1 MTGARN
7 RMYTGGM
14 PMTMRPIDFPARV
27 AEALGPDG
35 VDLATRIVHAGGY
48 GVSRRGL
55 AGAARK
61 LAGRLVAAGHLERW
75 THDPAEGVVYT
86 LSAPLAAS
94 LGLRLDGPRRR
105 WLDVA
110 GPGVG
115 PTRVRPGKLA
125 TATDLQYDL
134 NSIPSPPPQEPD
146 RRTDDGGM
154 RRPTVL
160 VGSSMIWN
168 GPGDLTG
175 NPDGTCR
182 ACSGELRQP
191 GHYCLTGDT
200 AYGDPVVVTVRR
212 KRTRAA

>member
-14 PMTMRPIDFPARV
+14 PMTMRPIDFPSGV

-55 AGAARK
+55 AGALRK
-61 LAGRLVAAGHLERW
+61 LAGRLVAGGHLERW

-86 LSAPLAAS
+86 LSSPLAAS

-146 RRTDDGGM
+146 RRADDGGYE
-154 RRPTVL
+154 RPTLL
-160 VGSSMIWN
+160 VGEGPTWGGPNDITA
-168 GPGDLTG
+168 GPG
-175 NPDGTCR
+175 GTCR
-182 ACSGELRQP
+182 WCGNQTRSHE
-191 GHYCLTGDT
+191 HYCLFSDDT
-200 AYGDPVVVTVRR
+200 NRPRVAEVRR